1 MGSER
6 GQDNTQK
13 RMWRLSKEAEV
24 QREAGEL
31 KKGVDSPRG
40 MQLRRQEPWQTHGT
54 RTCMAKGWV
63 RALGTH
69 RGPRHAGS
77 SWRQQPSLPP
87 PPPPVVPRVTALYS
101 CPPALP
107 PEQDGLPGL
116 GISQLL
122 VVKQKPREHW

>member
-1 MGSER
+1 
-6 GQDNTQK
+6 
-13 RMWRLSKEAEV
+13 
-24 QREAGEL
+24 
-31 KKGVDSPRG
+31 
-40 MQLRRQEPWQTHGT
+40 
-54 RTCMAKGWV
+54 MAKGWV

-87 PPPPVVPRVTALYS
+87 PAMVPRVTALYS
-101 CPPALP
+101 CPPPLP

-122 VVKQKPREHW
+122 VVKKRSLGSTGEDCTSQLWEPRGWGTQQLGSSTV